1 MNPDSKTSLPPD
13 RRVAMGFFAHPDD
26 AEILC
31 AGTLIRLREEL
42 GFEVHIVTATPGDC
56 GSMEKDR
63 WEISPQFVF
72 AEARRSA
79 EMIGATYHCL
89 DERDGFVL
97 LEHKSLAKTVDL
109 FRQIGPTIVFTH
121 PRLDYIMD
129 HEQVHLLAH
138 SAAFWRRVPTHRPR
152 RWSKASE
159 FHTCIIVIPWEVQTP
174 TAERLFSRPP

>member
-1 MNPDSKTSLPPD
+1 MDPDSKTSLPPD
-13 RRVAMGFFAHPDD
+13 RRIAMGFFAHPDD

-63 WEISPQFVF
+63 WEISAIRV

-79 EMIGATYHCL
+79 DMIGATYHCL

-97 LEHKSLAKTVDL
+97 LEHRSLAKTVDL

-121 PRLDYIMD
+121 PR
-129 HEQVHLLAH
+129 
-138 SAAFWRRVPTHRPR
+138 W
-152 RWSKASE
+152 
-159 FHTCIIVIPWEVQTP
+159 II
-174 TAERLFSRPP
+174 